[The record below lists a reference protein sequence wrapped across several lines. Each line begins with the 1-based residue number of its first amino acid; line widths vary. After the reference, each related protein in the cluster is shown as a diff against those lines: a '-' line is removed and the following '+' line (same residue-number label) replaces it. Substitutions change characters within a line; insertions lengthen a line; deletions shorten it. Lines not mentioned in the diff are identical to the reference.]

1 MAKNVIKNGFIG
13 MILVIGLPFT
23 LVLDITNTS
32 ECNLLNCHPAK
43 TFLRRLHILV
53 GLVGG
58 LV

>member
-1 MAKNVIKNGFIG
+1 MVSSNQEGIHWNDSCDRPA
-13 MILVIGLPFT
+13 
-23 LVLDITNTS
+23 LVLEITNTS

-43 TFLRRLHILV
+43 TFLRRLHISV